1 MPMYKTSG
9 VKAFRQWDN
18 QSVEKT
24 YSYDSSGNV
33 LIDNSEYTIDNVVSY
48 YRTPLLNMCTEI
60 SALSSDWQN
69 VIFLTDTHGSANKQH
84 SQAMAIYMLEHVSNI
99 DFIHLNGDYS
109 NDPFDLTQYNAFMAP
124 FLSRKTALKTYAAHG
139 NHETYGN
146 QASFAKPTIADDFLY
161 PKDNLHGNLEKTY
174 YYFDNVDK
182 KTRWMVINTSDS
194 SAYSVSSEQLGWI
207 SDNVTLPASDWHLV
221 VIGHVNLWD
230 CGGIT
235 TQNENGAT
243 SIINAILSTN
253 GNLVGYI
260 CGHQHIDHTGNTG
273 QLQQMTLMCDR
284 FENTNY
290 YDGLSYTERV
300 ADTVNEQA
308 LTVLSLNTNTRS
320 VVARRI
326 GAGWSDIVAGLHY
339 TY

>member
-18 QSVEKT
+18 QSAEKT
-24 YSYDSSGNV
+24 YSYDNGGNV
-33 LIDNSEYTIDNVVSY
+33 LINNSEYTIDNVVSY
-48 YRTPLLNMCTEI
+48 YRTPLLNMCAEI
-60 SALSSDWQN
+60 SELSSDWQN
-69 VIFLTDTHGSANKQH
+69 VVFLTDTHGSANKQH

-109 NDPFDLTQYNAFMAP
+109 NDPFDLAQYNTFMAP

-146 QASFAKPTIADDFLY
+146 QASFAKPAIADDFLY

-207 SDNVTLPASDWHLV
+207 SDNVILPASDWHLV

-235 TQNENGAT
+235 TQNETGAT

-308 LTVLSLNTNTRS
+308 LTILSLNTKTRS

-326 GAGWSDIVAGLHY
+326 GAGWSDIISGLHY